1 MTDTIVLASNNAGK
15 LKEFNALFAERHIR
29 ILPQSQFV
37 QEECAEPY
45 GTFVE
50 NALAKARFAAKH
62 SGLSALADDSG
73 ICVRALGGAP
83 GVLSARFAGDNPKS
97 DAANNA
103 KVSELLARHDD
114 RYCYY
119 VCVLVLVRH
128 ESDPQPV
135 IAEGIWPGQWQ
146 MQPAGGHGFGY
157 DPHFYLPEH
166 GCTAAELPPEQ
177 KNRISHRAQALQ
189 ALWQKM
195 QAVGL
200 AA

>member
-29 ILPQSQFV
+29 ILPQSRFV

-62 SGLSALADDSG
+62 SGLPALADDSG
-73 ICVRALGGAP
+73 ICVRALGGVP

-103 KVSELLARHDD
+103 KVSELLAQHDD

-146 MQPAGGHGFGY
+146 MQPAGEHGFGY

-166 GCTAAELPPEQ
+166 GCTAAELQPEQ

-195 QAVGL
+195 QAVSL

>member
-1 MTDTIVLASNNAGK
+1 M
-15 LKEFNALFAERHIR
+15 
-29 ILPQSQFV
+29 
-37 QEECAEPY
+37 
-45 GTFVE
+45 E

-62 SGLSALADDSG
+62 SGLPALADDSG

-83 GVLSARFAGDNPKS
+83 GVLSARFAGNHPKS

-103 KVSELLARHDD
+103 KVSELLAQHDD

-189 ALWQKM
+189 ALWRKM
-195 QAVGL
+195 QAGGL

>member
-15 LKEFNALFAERHIR
+15 LKEFNALFAERHIH

-62 SGLSALADDSG
+62 SGLPALA
-73 ICVRALGGAP
+73 
-83 GVLSARFAGDNPKS
+83 
-97 DAANNA
+97 
-103 KVSELLARHDD
+103 HDD

-146 MQPAGGHGFGY
+146 MQPAGEHGFGY

-166 GCTAAELPPEQ
+166 GCTAAELQPEQ